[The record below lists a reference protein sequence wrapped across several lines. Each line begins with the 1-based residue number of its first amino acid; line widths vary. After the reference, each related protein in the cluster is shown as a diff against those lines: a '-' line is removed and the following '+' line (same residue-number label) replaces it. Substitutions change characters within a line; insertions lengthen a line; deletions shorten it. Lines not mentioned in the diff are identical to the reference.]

1 MKISE
6 FLQGRSVARQAV
18 TRYINRHDEIFKNHV
33 KKDGKELDLDIVAIE
48 ALEKVYPLEMPVN
61 VINGVPKESFIKIQ
75 NELIIS
81 QKKVES
87 LQGQLLDVQEQIAT
101 AKAQELLLEDK
112 TNQVSEL
119 KKQIDLKN
127 DEIENLRNQAGILG
141 NLLPSSSQEQLSEE
155 KSKGF
160 FAKIFGRK

>member
-6 FLQGRSVARQAV
+6 FLQGRSVERQAV

-33 KKDGKELDLDIVAIE
+33 KKVGKELDLDMVAIE
-48 ALEKVYPLEMPVN
+48 ALEKAYPLDMPVN
-61 VINGVPKESFIKIQ
+61 IINGVPKESFIKIQ
-75 NELIIS
+75 NELIMS

-87 LQGQLLDVQEQIAT
+87 LQGQLLDVQEQIAA

-119 KKQIDLKN
+119 KEQLNLKN
-127 DEIENLRNQAGILG
+127 DEIENL
-141 NLLPSSSQEQLSEE
+141 
-155 KSKGF
+155 
-160 FAKIFGRK
+160 

>member
-1 MKISE
+1 M
-6 FLQGRSVARQAV
+6 
-18 TRYINRHDEIFKNHV
+18 
-33 KKDGKELDLDIVAIE
+33 
-48 ALEKVYPLEMPVN
+48 
-61 VINGVPKESFIKIQ
+61 
-75 NELIIS
+75 S

-87 LQGQLLDVQEQIAT
+87 LQGQLLDVQEQMAA

-127 DEIENLRNQAGILG
+127 DEIENLK
-141 NLLPSSSQEQLSEE
+141 EQLSEE

>member
-1 MKISE
+1 M
-6 FLQGRSVARQAV
+6 
-18 TRYINRHDEIFKNHV
+18 
-33 KKDGKELDLDIVAIE
+33 
-48 ALEKVYPLEMPVN
+48 
-61 VINGVPKESFIKIQ
+61 
-75 NELIIS
+75 S

-87 LQGQLLDVQEQIAT
+87 LQGQLLDVQEQIAA

-127 DEIENLRNQAGILG
+127 DEIENLK
-141 NLLPSSSQEQLSEE
+141 EQLSEE

>member
-1 MKISE
+1 MYRKGRKTLKISE
-6 FLQGRSVARQAV
+6 FLQGRSVERQAV

-33 KKDGKELDLDIVAIE
+33 KKVGKELDLDMVAIE
-48 ALEKVYPLEMPVN
+48 ALEKAYPLDMPVN

-75 NELIIS
+75 NELIVS
-81 QKKVES
+81 QKKIES

-127 DEIENLRNQAGILG
+127 DEIENLK
-141 NLLPSSSQEQLSEE
+141 EQLSEE

>member
-1 MKISE
+1 M
-6 FLQGRSVARQAV
+6 F
-18 TRYINRHDEIFKNHV
+18 
-33 KKDGKELDLDIVAIE
+33 
-48 ALEKVYPLEMPVN
+48 M
-61 VINGVPKESFIKIQ
+61 
-75 NELIIS
+75 S

-87 LQGQLLDVQEQIAT
+87 LQGQLLDVQEQMAA

-127 DEIENLRNQAGILG
+127 DEIENLK
-141 NLLPSSSQEQLSEE
+141 EQLSEE

>member
-6 FLQGRSVARQAV
+6 FLQGRSVERQAV

-33 KKDGKELDLDIVAIE
+33 KKVGKELDLDMVAIE
-48 ALEKVYPLEMPVN
+48 ALEKAYPLDMPVN
-61 VINGVPKESFIKIQ
+61 IINGVPKESFIKIQ
-75 NELIIS
+75 NELIMS

-87 LQGQLLDVQEQIAT
+87 LQGQLLDVQEQIAA

-119 KKQIDLKN
+119 KEQINLKN
-127 DEIENLRNQAGILG
+127 DEIENLKK
-141 NLLPSSSQEQLSEE
+141 QLSEE

>member
-18 TRYINRHDEIFKNHV
+18 TRYINRHDETFKNHV
-33 KKDGKELDLDIVAIE
+33 KKEGKELDLDMVAIE
-48 ALEKVYPLEMPVN
+48 ALEKIYPLEMPVN
-61 VINGVPKESFIKIQ
+61 VIDGVPKESFIKIQ
-75 NELIIS
+75 NELIAS
-81 QKKVES
+81 QKKIEG
-87 LQGQLLDVQEQIAT
+87 LQGQLLDVQEQIAV
-101 AKAQELLLEDK
+101 AKAQELLLEGR

-119 KKQIDLKN
+119 KEQINLKN
-127 DEIENLRNQAGILG
+127 NEIESLK
-141 NLLPSSSQEQLSEE
+141 EQLSEE

>member
-1 MKISE
+1 MKDK
-6 FLQGRSVARQAV
+6 L
-18 TRYINRHDEIFKNHV
+18 DEIFKSHV
-33 KKDGKELDLDIVAIE
+33 KKVGKELDLDMVAIE
-48 ALEKVYPLEMPVN
+48 ALEKAYPLDMPVN

-75 NELIIS
+75 NELIMS
-81 QKKVES
+81 QKKIES
-87 LQGQLLDVQEQIAT
+87 LQGQLLDVQGQIAT

-127 DEIENLRNQAGILG
+127 DEIENLK
-141 NLLPSSSQEQLSEE
+141 EQLSEE

-160 FAKIFGRK
+160 FAYLGVNKKGGKNVLLI